1 MAKQAYVYSGTD
13 WVPLAS
19 EVTNLSGYQT
29 KALNQF
35 PNRNLVINGDMQI
48 AQRSTSVA
56 SLTAGE
62 YRTADRWFFGI
73 DTQGTWTNSIEN
85 DAPTGSGFRKSFKVL
100 CTTADASPAAGDS
113 LNVQHRFE
121 GQNLQHIKKGTA
133 AAEQLTV
140 SFWVKAN
147 VTGTYI
153 VEFYDNDNTRQ
164 ISKSYTVN
172 ASGTWEYKTI
182 TIPADT
188 TGAFDND
195 NALSFEVIFWLGTGS
210 DLTSG
215 TLNSS
220 SWNSV
225 TAANRAVGQT
235 NLASATNNYWQITGV
250 QLEVGATATP
260 FEFLPAHLELAA
272 CKRYYHKSTG
282 NEGFGTP
289 GTTTQATMKLP
300 LPVTMRA
307 TPTVTFGG
315 TIGTTDPLVATKTGS
330 SVVAWNSTVNE
341 VGFYMGGFSG
351 FTIGVFTYWNG
362 SPIECSAEL

>member
-1 MAKQAYVYSGTD
+1 MQGFLSFLVESEQETQTHELEHPNKGKYTLHKKGDYHHAKNKYG
-13 WVPLAS
+13 
-19 EVTNLSGYQT
+19 EVTHTFYKMDPEHIVGFQDL
-29 KALNQF
+29 
-35 PNRNLVINGDMQI
+35 D
-48 AQRSTSVA
+48 
-56 SLTAGE
+56 
-62 YRTADRWFFGI
+62 
-73 DTQGTWTNSIEN
+73 NS
-85 DAPTGSGFRKSFKVL
+85 R
-100 CTTADASPAAGDS
+100 
-113 LNVQHRFE
+113 
-121 GQNLQHIKKGTA
+121 
-133 AAEQLTV
+133 
-140 SFWVKAN
+140 
-147 VTGTYI
+147 Y
-153 VEFYDNDNTRQ
+153 
-164 ISKSYTVN
+164 ISKSYTIS
-172 ASGTWEYKTI
+172 ASGVWEYKTI